1 MPCKETNYPRTLEV
15 LGSDVSFSALVLVAQ
30 KEVLFQK
37 ARKNEDA
44 CEQADNSV
52 VI

>member
-1 MPCKETNYPRTLEV
+1 MPCKETNYPLTLEV